1 MALNFPNSPGIGSVY
16 TDTTS
21 GFSYEWDGT
30 VWKSYS
36 AASSSQIKIIDDISG
51 SFNGIGK
58 TFALAYSG
66 VSITPPTAQS
76 LLITLGGVTQEP
88 GVDYTISTS
97 NIVFDEAPAAAL
109 AFGGI
114 SLGPAIPITTI
125 PDGTTTAGSF
135 NVAGLLSTSNLF
147 VSGISTFVGLA
158 THTGTIFGS
167 NLSLTGIATAS
178 SFRVGTAVTV
188 NSSGITVVGVV
199 TATSFVG
206 SGANLTGVISGV
218 EIKNAGTSVGTGITN
233 INFVGATAT
242 ATGSASTITITAT
255 SSFNELD
262 VALFS

>member
-1 MALNFPNSPGIGSVY
+1 MPWQTAAKRYTAQDNGLIQPWEGRVWLNPPYGREIDAWMEKMALHR
-16 TDTTS
+16 
-21 GFSYEWDGT
+21 
-30 VWKSYS
+30 
-36 AASSSQIKIIDDISG
+36 
-51 SFNGIGK
+51 NGIAL
-58 TFALAYSG
+58 TFARTETVIWHQHIWPIA
-66 VSITPPTAQS
+66 
-76 LLITLGGVTQEP
+76 
-88 GVDYTISTS
+88 D
-97 NIVFDEAPAAAL
+97 
-109 AFGGI
+109 
-114 SLGPAIPITTI
+114 AILFIRGRLNFHK
-125 PDGTTTAGSF
+125 PDGTRAKANAGAPS
-135 NVAGLLSTSNLF
+135 ALIAY
-147 VSGISTFVGLA
+147 GIENANRLNAS
-158 THTGTIFGS
+158 
-167 NLSLTGIATAS
+167 GIATAS